1 MTKRDLSVW
10 FKETGKNVID
20 DISTDYL
27 FLKREMI
34 HDK

>member
-1 MTKRDLSVW
+1 MTKRDLSVR

-27 FLKREMI
+27 FIKG
-34 HDK
+34 DDS